1 MSQNQRKRF
10 SDTDSKVTTAKD
22 YKMKKKNRTN
32 KNYKPKDASKKFVV
46 FLTVSQ
52 TKS

>member
-22 YKMKKKNRTN
+22 YKMEKKTN